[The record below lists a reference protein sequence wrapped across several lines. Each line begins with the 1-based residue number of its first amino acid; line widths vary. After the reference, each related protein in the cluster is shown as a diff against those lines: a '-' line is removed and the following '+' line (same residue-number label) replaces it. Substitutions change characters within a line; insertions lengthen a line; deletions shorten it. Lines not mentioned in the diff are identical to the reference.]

1 MLQDFNKHKVL
12 LAYYGGSAA
21 YKTSTEFSDKDII
34 VVLDEFNGYD
44 HLTKNEEG
52 YEYFIFGKNQF
63 IDKMNFDRSVTP
75 YLKIFND
82 DILSDLEPIFL
93 DESFEEQYEAL
104 RTRPFSSYIVDY
116 LTAVI
121 NYYSVFL
128 VSDILRKNMYH
139 LYRIDEQVKR
149 YLETGEFKL
158 EISEETLEK
167 IMILKENHHTN
178 NLDILAEVRNILEY
192 LKGVRDDVGA

>member
-1 MLQDFNKHKVL
+1 MLF
-12 LAYYGGSAA
+12 
-21 YKTSTEFSDKDII
+21 
-34 VVLDEFNGYD
+34 
-44 HLTKNEEG
+44 
-52 YEYFIFGKNQF
+52 
-63 IDKMNFDRSVTP
+63 RS
-75 YLKIFND
+75 
-82 DILSDLEPIFL
+82 
-93 DESFEEQYEAL
+93 
-104 RTRPFSSYIVDY
+104 
-116 LTAVI
+116 

-167 IMILKENHHTN
+167 IMILKENHRTN